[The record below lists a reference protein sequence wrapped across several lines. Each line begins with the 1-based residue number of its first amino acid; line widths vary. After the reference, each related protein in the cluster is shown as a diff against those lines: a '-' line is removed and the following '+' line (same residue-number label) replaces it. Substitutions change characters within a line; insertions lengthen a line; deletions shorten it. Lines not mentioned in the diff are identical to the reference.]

1 MPQNRPKCKDSA
13 VNMYRNHKLEI
24 IRIITAVLL
33 FVVSAAAVKLLE
45 LDGVWAFSAYLIP
58 YIYIGHDTLSKAVY
72 GIAHGQIFDENF
84 LMAIATVGAFATAEY
99 PEAVFVMLFYRVG
112 ELFEHMA
119 VGRSRDSIA
128 ALMDIMPEYAN
139 LEGEDGITETDPEDV
154 PVGSV
159 IVIKPGERVPLDG
172 MVIEGS
178 SALNTM
184 ALTGESLPRDVSVG
198 DKVISGCINING
210 LLRVRTSCEYT
221 DSTVSRILELVEDSA
236 ANKAVAESFITRFA
250 RGYTPAVVAC
260 AAMLAIIPPLFAGNW
275 SEWIYRGL
283 TFLVISCPCALVIS
297 VPLTFFG
304 GIGKASRHGILVKG
318 GNYLEA
324 LAMVETV
331 VFDKTGTITQGR
343 FKVSGMYPEGI
354 SQEELLRLGA
364 HGEYYSEHPIA
375 ISVKEAYAGQID
387 PQAVTEY
394 REISGKG
401 VECLV
406 NGSKLLAGSVALMG
420 ITDAEYGGT
429 VVHISYDGIYRGF
442 IALEDC
448 LKEGAAEALEALKK
462 LGIRETAMLTG
473 DRQRA
478 AKKTAEAI
486 GIGNVYSELLPGDK
500 VKKVEEML
508 SCMCGKG
515 KLAYVGDGIND
526 APVLSRADVGIA
538 MGAMGS
544 DAAIEAADVV
554 IMDDGLDKLPQAIII
569 ARKTRKIV
577 MQNIAMTLGVKGVI
591 LILGALGFA
600 GMWAAVFADVGI
612 MVIAVLNAMRM
623 LAE

>member
-1 MPQNRPKCKDSA
+1 
-13 VNMYRNHKLEI
+13 MYRQHKKEI
-24 IRIITAVLL
+24 IRIIAATLL
-33 FVVSAAAVKLLE
+33 FIASAAAVKLFKLN
-45 LDGVWAFSAYLIP
+45 GIWAFLAYLVP
-58 YIYIGHDTLSKAVY
+58 YLFIGYDTLSKAAY

-119 VGRSRDSIA
+119 VGKSRASIA

-139 LEGEDGITETDPEDV
+139 LEGEGGITETDPEEV
-154 PVGSV
+154 PVGSI

-172 MVIEGS
+172 IVIEGS

-198 DKVISGCINING
+198 DKVISGCVNING
-210 LLRVRTSCEYT
+210 LLRVRTTCEYV

-236 ANKAVAESFITRFA
+236 ANKAVTESFITRFA
-250 RGYTPAVVAC
+250 RVYTPAVVAC
-260 AAMLAIIPPLFAGNW
+260 AAMLAIVPPLFAGNW

-304 GIGKASRHGILVKG
+304 GIGKASRQGILVKG

-324 LAMVETV
+324 LALAEAV
-331 VFDKTGTITQGR
+331 VFDKTGTITEGKLR
-343 FKVSGMYPEGI
+343 VCGLYPNVISG
-354 SQEELLRLGA
+354 EELLCLGA
-364 HGEYYSEHPIA
+364 YGEYYSEHPIA
-375 ISVKEAYAGQID
+375 VSIKDAYKGEIYPHAISEYKEI
-387 PQAVTEY
+387 P
-394 REISGKG
+394 GKG
-401 VECLV
+401 IECRV
-406 NGSKLLAGSVALMG
+406 NGSKVLAGSSRLVG
-420 ITDAEYGGT
+420 IKDEDHEGT
-429 VVHISYDGIYRGF
+429 VVHISRDGVYMGY
-442 IALEDC
+442 IALEDSI
-448 LKEGAAEALEALKK
+448 KEGAAEALVELKK
-462 LGIRETAMLTG
+462 LGVREAAMLSG
-473 DRQRA
+473 DRRA
-478 AKKTAEAI
+478 AAEKAAKTI
-486 GIGNVYSELLPGDK
+486 GIDSVYSELMPGDK

-508 SCMCGKG
+508 AGISRRG
-515 KLAYVGDGIND
+515 KLVYVGDGIND

-554 IMDDGLDKLPQAIII
+554 IMDDRLNKLPEAITI
-569 ARKTRKIV
+569 ARQTRKIV
-577 MQNIAMTLGVKGVI
+577 MQNIVMTLGVKGVI
-591 LILGALGFA
+591 LALGALGFA

>member
-1 MPQNRPKCKDSA
+1 
-13 VNMYRNHKLEI
+13 MYRQHKKEI
-24 IRIITAVLL
+24 IRIIAATLL
-33 FVVSAAAVKLLE
+33 FIASAAAVKLFKLN
-45 LDGVWAFSAYLIP
+45 GIWAFLAYLIP
-58 YIYIGHDTLSKAVY
+58 YMFIGYDTLSKAAY

-119 VGRSRDSIA
+119 VGKSRASIA

-139 LEGEDGITETDPEDV
+139 LEGEGGITETDPEDV
-154 PVGSV
+154 PVGSI

-172 MVIEGS
+172 IVIEGS

-198 DKVISGCINING
+198 DKVISGCVNING
-210 LLRVRTSCEYT
+210 LLRVRTTCEYV

-236 ANKAVAESFITRFA
+236 ANKAVTESFITRFA
-250 RGYTPAVVAC
+250 RVYTPAVVAC
-260 AAMLAIIPPLFAGNW
+260 AAMLAIVPPLFAGNW

-304 GIGKASRHGILVKG
+304 GIGKASRKGILVKG

-324 LAMVETV
+324 LAMAEAV
-331 VFDKTGTITQGR
+331 VLDKTGTLTEGK
-343 FKVSGMYPEGI
+343 FKVCGLYPQGI
-354 SQEELLRLGA
+354 SEDELLRLGA
-364 HGEYYSEHPIA
+364 YGEYYSQHPLGV
-375 ISVKEAYAGQID
+375 SVKEAYKGEVD
-387 PQAVTEY
+387 PHAIGEY
-394 REISGKG
+394 QEIPGKG

-406 NGSKLLAGSVALMG
+406 NGRKILAGSSKLVG
-420 ITDAEYGGT
+420 ITDAEHEGT
-429 VVHISYDGIYRGF
+429 AVHISRDGVYVGF
-442 IALEDC
+442 IALEDSI
-448 LKEGAAEALEALKK
+448 KEGTAEALETLKK
-462 LGIRETAMLTG
+462 LGIKETAMLTG
-473 DRQRA
+473 DRYGVAR
-478 AKKTAEAI
+478 KVAEDIRIDA
-486 GIGNVYSELLPGDK
+486 VYAELLPEGK
-500 VKKVEEML
+500 VKMVEDML
-508 SCMCGKG
+508 TGVSRRG
-515 KLAYVGDGIND
+515 KLVYVGDGIND
-526 APVLSRADVGIA
+526 APVLTRADVGIA

-554 IMDDGLDKLPQAIII
+554 IMDDRLNKLPEAVNI
-569 ARKTRKIV
+569 ARQTRKIV
-577 MQNIAMTLGVKGVI
+577 MQNIVMTLGVKGVI
-591 LILGALGFA
+591 LALGALGFA

>member
-1 MPQNRPKCKDSA
+1 
-13 VNMYRNHKLEI
+13 MYRKHKKEI
-24 IRIITAVLL
+24 IRIIIAALL
-33 FVVSAAAVKLLE
+33 FIASTTIVRMIE
-45 LDGVWAFSAYLIP
+45 LDGGWAFLAYLIP
-58 YIYIGHDTLSKAVY
+58 YLFIGYDTLSKAAY

-119 VGRSRDSIA
+119 VGKSRASIA

-139 LEGEDGITETDPEDV
+139 LEGENDITETDPEDV
-154 PVGSV
+154 PVGSI

-172 MVIEGS
+172 IVIEGS

-198 DKVISGCINING
+198 DKVISGCVNING
-210 LLRVRTSCEYT
+210 LLRVRTVCEYV
-221 DSTVSRILELVEDSA
+221 DSTVSRILELVEDSS
-236 ANKAVAESFITRFA
+236 ANKAVTESFITRFA
-250 RGYTPAVVAC
+250 RVYTPAVVVC
-260 AAMLAIIPPLFAGNW
+260 AAMLAIVPPLFAGNW

-304 GIGKASRHGILVKG
+304 GIGKASRQGILVKG

-324 LAMVETV
+324 LAMAEAV
-331 VFDKTGTITQGR
+331 VFDKTGTLTEGK
-343 FKVSGMYPEGI
+343 FKVCGLYPRGVSE
-354 SQEELLRLGA
+354 EELLRLGA
-364 HGEYYSEHPIA
+364 HGEYYSQHPIG
-375 ISVKEAYAGQID
+375 IPVKDAYKGIID
-387 PQAVTEY
+387 PHDISEY
-394 REISGKG
+394 QEIPGKG

-406 NGSKLLAGSVALMG
+406 NGRKILAGSSKLVG
-420 ITDAEYGGT
+420 ITDEDHEGT
-429 VVHISYDGIYRGF
+429 VVHISRDGVYVGY
-442 IALEDC
+442 IALEDSI
-448 LKEGAAEALEALKK
+448 KEGAAEALVELKK
-462 LGIRETAMLTG
+462 LGVREAAMLTG
-473 DRQRA
+473 DRRA
-478 AKKTAEAI
+478 AAEKAAKTI
-486 GIGNVYSELLPGDK
+486 GIDSVYSELMPGDK

-508 SCMCGKG
+508 AGISRRG
-515 KLAYVGDGIND
+515 KLVYVGDGIND

-554 IMDDGLDKLPQAIII
+554 IMDDRLNKLPEAITI
-569 ARKTRKIV
+569 ARQTRKIV
-577 MQNIAMTLGVKGVI
+577 TQNIAMTLGVKGVI
-591 LILGALGFA
+591 LVLGALGFA

>member
-1 MPQNRPKCKDSA
+1 
-13 VNMYRNHKLEI
+13 MYRQHKKEI
-24 IRIITAVLL
+24 IRIIAATLL
-33 FVVSAAAVKLLE
+33 FIASAAAVKLFKLN
-45 LDGVWAFSAYLIP
+45 GIWAFLAYLVP
-58 YIYIGHDTLSKAVY
+58 YLFIGYDTLSKAAY

-119 VGRSRDSIA
+119 VGKSRASIA

-139 LEGEDGITETDPEDV
+139 LEGEGEITETDPEDV
-154 PVGSV
+154 PVGSI
-159 IVIKPGERVPLDG
+159 IVIKPGERVPIDG
-172 MVIEGS
+172 IVIEGS

-198 DKVISGCINING
+198 DKVISGCVNING
-210 LLRVRTSCEYT
+210 LLRVRTTCEYV

-236 ANKAVAESFITRFA
+236 ANKAVTESFITRFA
-250 RGYTPAVVAC
+250 RVYTPAVAAC
-260 AAMLAIIPPLFAGNW
+260 AAMLAIVPPLFAGNW

-304 GIGKASRHGILVKG
+304 GIGKASRQGILVKG

-324 LAMVETV
+324 LAMAEAV
-331 VFDKTGTITQGR
+331 VLDKTGTLTEGK
-343 FKVSGMYPEGI
+343 FKVCGLYPQGI
-354 SQEELLRLGA
+354 SEDELLRLGA
-364 HGEYYSEHPIA
+364 YGEYYSQHPIGV
-375 ISVKEAYAGQID
+375 SVKEAYKGEVD
-387 PQAVTEY
+387 PHAIGEY
-394 REISGKG
+394 QEIPSKG

-406 NGSKLLAGSVALMG
+406 NGRKILAGSSKLVG
-420 ITDAEYGGT
+420 ITDAEHEGT
-429 VVHISYDGIYRGF
+429 AVHISRDGVYVGF
-442 IALEDC
+442 IALEDSI
-448 LKEGAAEALEALKK
+448 KEGTAEALETLKK
-462 LGIRETAMLTG
+462 LGIKETAMLTG
-473 DRQRA
+473 DRYGVARKVA
-478 AKKTAEAI
+478 GAI
-486 GIGNVYSELLPGDK
+486 GIDAVYAELLPEGK

-508 SCMCGKG
+508 TGVSRRG
-515 KLAYVGDGIND
+515 KLVYVGDGIND
-526 APVLSRADVGIA
+526 APVLTRADVGIA

-554 IMDDGLDKLPQAIII
+554 IMDDRLNKLPEAVNI
-569 ARKTRKIV
+569 ARQTRKIV
-577 MQNIAMTLGVKGVI
+577 MQNIVMTLGVKGVI
-591 LILGALGFA
+591 LAFGALGFA

>member
-1 MPQNRPKCKDSA
+1 
-13 VNMYRNHKLEI
+13 MYRQHKKEI
-24 IRIITAVLL
+24 IRIIAATLL
-33 FVVSAAAVKLLE
+33 FIASAAAVKLLK
-45 LDGVWAFSAYLIP
+45 LNGIWAFLAYLIP
-58 YIYIGHDTLSKAVY
+58 YLFIGYDTLSKAAY

-119 VGRSRDSIA
+119 VGKSRASIA

-139 LEGEDGITETDPEDV
+139 LEGEGEITETDPEDV
-154 PVGSV
+154 PVGSI

-172 MVIEGS
+172 IVIEGS

-198 DKVISGCINING
+198 DKVISGCVNING
-210 LLRVRTSCEYT
+210 LLRVRTTCEYV

-236 ANKAVAESFITRFA
+236 ANKAVTESFITRFA
-250 RGYTPAVVAC
+250 RVYTPAVVAC
-260 AAMLAIIPPLFAGNW
+260 AAMLAIVPPLFAGNW

-304 GIGKASRHGILVKG
+304 GIGKASRQGILVKG

-324 LAMVETV
+324 LAMAEAV
-331 VFDKTGTITQGR
+331 VLDKTGTLTEGK
-343 FKVSGMYPEGI
+343 FKVCGLYPQGI
-354 SQEELLRLGA
+354 SEDELLRLGA
-364 HGEYYSEHPIA
+364 YGEYYSQHPIGV
-375 ISVKEAYAGQID
+375 SVKEAYKGEVD
-387 PQAVTEY
+387 PHAIGEY
-394 REISGKG
+394 QEIPGKG

-406 NGSKLLAGSVALMG
+406 NGRKILAGSSKLVG
-420 ITDAEYGGT
+420 ITDAEHEGT
-429 VVHISYDGIYRGF
+429 AVHISRDGVYVGF
-442 IALEDC
+442 IALEDSI
-448 LKEGAAEALEALKK
+448 KEGTAEALETLKK
-462 LGIRETAMLTG
+462 LGIKETAMLTG
-473 DRQRA
+473 DRYGVAR
-478 AKKTAEAI
+478 KVAEDIRIDA
-486 GIGNVYSELLPGDK
+486 VYAELLPEGK
-500 VKKVEEML
+500 VKMVEDML
-508 SCMCGKG
+508 TGVSRRG
-515 KLAYVGDGIND
+515 KLVYVGDGIND
-526 APVLSRADVGIA
+526 APVLTRADVGIA

-554 IMDDGLDKLPQAIII
+554 IMDDRLNKLPEAVNI
-569 ARKTRKIV
+569 ARQTRKIV
-577 MQNIAMTLGVKGVI
+577 MQNIVMTLGVKGVI
-591 LILGALGFA
+591 LALGALGFA

>member
-1 MPQNRPKCKDSA
+1 
-13 VNMYRNHKLEI
+13 MYRQHKKEI
-24 IRIITAVLL
+24 IRIIAATLL
-33 FVVSAAAVKLLE
+33 FIASAAAVKLLK
-45 LDGVWAFSAYLIP
+45 LNGIWAFLAYLIP
-58 YIYIGHDTLSKAVY
+58 YLFIGYDTLSKAAY

-119 VGRSRDSIA
+119 VGKSRASIA

-139 LEGEDGITETDPEDV
+139 LEGEGEITETDPEDV
-154 PVGSV
+154 PVGSI
-159 IVIKPGERVPLDG
+159 IVIKPGERVPIDG
-172 MVIEGS
+172 IVIEGS

-198 DKVISGCINING
+198 DKVISGCVNING
-210 LLRVRTSCEYT
+210 LLRVRTTCEYV

-236 ANKAVAESFITRFA
+236 ANKAVTESFITRFA
-250 RGYTPAVVAC
+250 RVYTPAVVAC
-260 AAMLAIIPPLFAGNW
+260 AAMLAIVPPLFAGNW

-304 GIGKASRHGILVKG
+304 GIGKASRQGILVKG

-324 LAMVETV
+324 LAMAEAV
-331 VFDKTGTITQGR
+331 VLDKTGTLTEGK
-343 FKVSGMYPEGI
+343 FKVCGLYPQGI
-354 SQEELLRLGA
+354 SEDELLRLGA
-364 HGEYYSEHPIA
+364 YGEYYSQHPIGV
-375 ISVKEAYAGQID
+375 SVKEAYKGEVD
-387 PQAVTEY
+387 PHAIGEY
-394 REISGKG
+394 QEIPGKG

-406 NGSKLLAGSVALMG
+406 NGRKILAGSSKLVG
-420 ITDAEYGGT
+420 ITDVEHEGT
-429 VVHISYDGIYRGF
+429 AVHISRDGVYVGF
-442 IALEDC
+442 IALEDSI
-448 LKEGAAEALEALKK
+448 KEGTAEALETLKK
-462 LGIRETAMLTG
+462 LGIKETAMLTG
-473 DRQRA
+473 DRYGVAR
-478 AKKTAEAI
+478 KVAEDIRIDA
-486 GIGNVYSELLPGDK
+486 VYAELLPEGK
-500 VKKVEEML
+500 VKMVEDML
-508 SCMCGKG
+508 TGVSRRG
-515 KLAYVGDGIND
+515 KLVYVGDGIND
-526 APVLSRADVGIA
+526 APVLTRADVGIA

-554 IMDDGLDKLPQAIII
+554 IMDDRLNKLPEAVNI
-569 ARKTRKIV
+569 ARQTRKIV
-577 MQNIAMTLGVKGVI
+577 MQNIVMTLGVKGVI
-591 LILGALGFA
+591 LALGALGFA

>member
-1 MPQNRPKCKDSA
+1 
-13 VNMYRNHKLEI
+13 MYRQHKKKI
-24 IRIITAVLL
+24 IRIIAATLL
-33 FVVSAAAVKLLE
+33 FIASAAAVKLFKLN
-45 LDGVWAFSAYLIP
+45 GIWAFLAYLVP
-58 YIYIGHDTLSKAVY
+58 YTFIGYDTLSKAAY

-119 VGRSRDSIA
+119 VGKSRASIA

-139 LEGEDGITETDPEDV
+139 LEGENGITETDPEEV
-154 PVGSV
+154 PVDSI

-172 MVIEGS
+172 IVIEGA

-184 ALTGESLPRDVSVG
+184 ALTGESLPVDVAVG
-198 DKVISGCINING
+198 DKVISGCVNISG
-210 LLRVRTSCEYT
+210 LLRVRTTCEYV
-221 DSTVSRILELVEDSA
+221 DSTVSRILELVEDSS
-236 ANKAVAESFITRFA
+236 ANKAVTESFITRFA
-250 RGYTPAVVAC
+250 RVYTPAVVAC
-260 AAMLAIIPPLFAGNW
+260 AAMLAIVPPLFVSNW

-304 GIGKASRHGILVKG
+304 GIGKASRNGILVKG

-324 LAMVETV
+324 LALAEAV
-331 VFDKTGTITQGR
+331 VFDKTGTITEGKLR
-343 FKVSGMYPEGI
+343 VCGLYPNVISG
-354 SQEELLRLGA
+354 EELLCLGA
-364 HGEYYSEHPIA
+364 YGEHYSEHPIA
-375 ISVKEAYAGQID
+375 VSIKDAYKGKIYPHAISEYKEI
-387 PQAVTEY
+387 P
-394 REISGKG
+394 GKG
-401 VECLV
+401 VECRV
-406 NGSKLLAGSVALMG
+406 NGSKVLAGSSRLVG
-420 ITDAEYGGT
+420 IKDEDHEGT
-429 VVHISYDGIYRGF
+429 VVHISRDGVYMGY
-442 IALEDC
+442 IALEDSI
-448 LKEGAAEALEALKK
+448 KEGAAEALVELKK
-462 LGIRETAMLTG
+462 LGVREAAMLTG
-473 DRQRA
+473 DRRA
-478 AKKTAEAI
+478 AAEKAAKTI
-486 GIGNVYSELLPGDK
+486 GIDSVYSELMPGDK

-508 SCMCGKG
+508 AGISRRG
-515 KLAYVGDGIND
+515 KLVYVGDGIND

-554 IMDDGLDKLPQAIII
+554 IMDDRLNKLPEAITI
-569 ARKTRKIV
+569 ARQTRKIV
-577 MQNIAMTLGVKGVI
+577 MQNIVMTLGVKGVI
-591 LILGALGFA
+591 LVLGALGFA

>member
-1 MPQNRPKCKDSA
+1 
-13 VNMYRNHKLEI
+13 MYRQHKKEI
-24 IRIITAVLL
+24 IRIIIAALL
-33 FVVSAAAVKLLE
+33 FIASTTIVRMIE
-45 LDGVWAFSAYLIP
+45 LDGGWAFLAYLIP
-58 YIYIGHDTLSKAVY
+58 YLFIGYDTLSKAAY

-119 VGRSRDSIA
+119 VGKSRASIA

-139 LEGEDGITETDPEDV
+139 LEGEGDITETDPEDV
-154 PVGSV
+154 PVGSI

-172 MVIEGS
+172 IVIEGS

-198 DKVISGCINING
+198 DKVISGCVNING
-210 LLRVRTSCEYT
+210 LLRVRTTCEYV
-221 DSTVSRILELVEDSA
+221 DSTVSRILELVEDSS
-236 ANKAVAESFITRFA
+236 ANKAVTESFITRFA

-260 AAMLAIIPPLFAGNW
+260 AAMLAIVPPLFAGNW

-304 GIGKASRHGILVKG
+304 GIGKASRQGILVKG

-324 LAMVETV
+324 LAMAEAV
-331 VFDKTGTITQGR
+331 VFDKTGTLTEGK
-343 FKVSGMYPEGI
+343 FKVCGLHPRGI
-354 SQEELLRLGA
+354 SEEELLRLGA
-364 HGEYYSEHPIA
+364 HGEYYSQHPIGV
-375 ISVKEAYAGQID
+375 SVKEAFKGKID
-387 PQAVTEY
+387 PHDISEY
-394 REISGKG
+394 QEIPGKG

-406 NGSKLLAGSVALMG
+406 NGRKILAGSSKLVG
-420 ITDAEYGGT
+420 ITDEDHEGT
-429 VVHISYDGIYRGF
+429 TVHISRDGVYVGF
-442 IALEDC
+442 IALEDGI
-448 LKEGAAEALEALKK
+448 KEGTAEALETLKK
-462 LGIRETAMLTG
+462 LGIKETAMLTG
-473 DRQRA
+473 DRYGVARKVA
-478 AKKTAEAI
+478 GAI
-486 GIGNVYSELLPGDK
+486 GIDAVYAELLPEGK

-508 SCMCGKG
+508 TGIARRG
-515 KLAYVGDGIND
+515 KLVYVGDGIND

-554 IMDDGLDKLPQAIII
+554 IMDDRLNKLPEAVNI
-569 ARKTRKIV
+569 ARQTRKIV
-577 MQNIAMTLGVKGVI
+577 TQNIAMTLGVKGVI
-591 LILGALGFA
+591 LVLGALGFA

>member
-1 MPQNRPKCKDSA
+1 
-13 VNMYRNHKLEI
+13 MYRQHKKEI
-24 IRIITAVLL
+24 IRIIAATLL
-33 FVVSAAAVKLLE
+33 FIASAAAVKLLK
-45 LDGVWAFSAYLIP
+45 LNGIWAFLAYLIP
-58 YIYIGHDTLSKAVY
+58 YMFIGYDTLSKAAY

-119 VGRSRDSIA
+119 VGKSRASIA

-139 LEGEDGITETDPEDV
+139 LEGEGEITETDPEDV
-154 PVGSV
+154 PVGSI

-172 MVIEGS
+172 IVIEGS

-198 DKVISGCINING
+198 DKVISGCVNING
-210 LLRVRTSCEYT
+210 LLRVRTTCEYV

-236 ANKAVAESFITRFA
+236 ANKAVTESFITRFA
-250 RGYTPAVVAC
+250 RVYTPAVVAC
-260 AAMLAIIPPLFAGNW
+260 AAMLAIVPPLFAGNW

-304 GIGKASRHGILVKG
+304 GIGKASRQGILVKG

-324 LAMVETV
+324 LAMAEAV
-331 VFDKTGTITQGR
+331 VLDKTGTLTEGK
-343 FKVSGMYPEGI
+343 FKVCGLYPQGI
-354 SQEELLRLGA
+354 SEDELLRLGA
-364 HGEYYSEHPIA
+364 YGEYYSQHPIGV
-375 ISVKEAYAGQID
+375 SVKEAYKGEVD
-387 PQAVTEY
+387 PHAIGEY
-394 REISGKG
+394 QEIPGKG

-406 NGSKLLAGSVALMG
+406 NGRKILAGSSKLVG
-420 ITDAEYGGT
+420 ITDAEHEGT
-429 VVHISYDGIYRGF
+429 AVHISRDGVYVGF
-442 IALEDC
+442 IALEDSI
-448 LKEGAAEALEALKK
+448 KEGTAEALETLKK
-462 LGIRETAMLTG
+462 LGIKETAMLTG
-473 DRQRA
+473 DRYGVAR
-478 AKKTAEAI
+478 KVAEDIRIDA
-486 GIGNVYSELLPGDK
+486 VYAELLPEGK
-500 VKKVEEML
+500 VKMVEDML
-508 SCMCGKG
+508 TGVSRRG
-515 KLAYVGDGIND
+515 KLVYVGDGIND
-526 APVLSRADVGIA
+526 APVLTRADVGIA

-554 IMDDGLDKLPQAIII
+554 IMDDRLNKLPEAVNI
-569 ARKTRKIV
+569 ARQTRKIV
-577 MQNIAMTLGVKGVI
+577 MQNIVMTLGVKGVI
-591 LILGALGFA
+591 LALGALGFA

>member
-1 MPQNRPKCKDSA
+1 M
-13 VNMYRNHKLEI
+13 
-24 IRIITAVLL
+24 
-33 FVVSAAAVKLLE
+33 LE
-45 LDGVWAFSAYLIP
+45 LDGGWAFLAYLIP
-58 YIYIGHDTLSKAVY
+58 YMFIGYDTLSKAAY

-119 VGRSRDSIA
+119 VGKSRASIA

-139 LEGEDGITETDPEDV
+139 LEGEKGITETDPEEV
-154 PVGSV
+154 PVGSI

-172 MVIEGS
+172 IVIEGA

-184 ALTGESLPRDVSVG
+184 ALTGESLPVDVAVG
-198 DKVISGCINING
+198 DKVISGCVNISG
-210 LLRVRTSCEYT
+210 LLRVRTVCEYV
-221 DSTVSRILELVEDSA
+221 DSTVSRILELVEDSS
-236 ANKAVAESFITRFA
+236 ANKAVTESFITRFA
-250 RGYTPAVVAC
+250 RVYTPAVVAC
-260 AAMLAIIPPLFAGNW
+260 AAMLAIVPPLFVGNW

-304 GIGKASRHGILVKG
+304 GIGKASRQGILVKG

-324 LAMVETV
+324 LAMAEAV
-331 VFDKTGTITQGR
+331 VFDKTGTLTEGK
-343 FKVSGMYPEGI
+343 FKVCGLHPRGI
-354 SQEELLRLGA
+354 SEEELLRLGA
-364 HGEYYSEHPIA
+364 HGEYYSQHPIG
-375 ISVKEAYAGQID
+375 ISVKEAYKGKID
-387 PQAVTEY
+387 PHDISEY
-394 REISGKG
+394 QEIPGKG

-406 NGSKLLAGSVALMG
+406 NGRKILAGSSKLVG
-420 ITDAEYGGT
+420 IKDEDHEGT
-429 VVHISYDGIYRGF
+429 VVHISRDGVYMGY
-442 IALEDC
+442 IALEDSI
-448 LKEGAAEALEALKK
+448 KEGAAEALVELKK
-462 LGIRETAMLTG
+462 LGVRETAMLTG
-473 DRQRA
+473 DRRA
-478 AKKTAEAI
+478 AAEKAAKTI
-486 GIGNVYSELLPGDK
+486 GIDSVYSELMPGDK

-508 SCMCGKG
+508 AGISRRG
-515 KLAYVGDGIND
+515 KLVYVGDGIND

-554 IMDDGLDKLPQAIII
+554 IMDDRLNKLPEAVNI
-569 ARKTRKIV
+569 ARQTRKIV
-577 MQNIAMTLGVKGVI
+577 TQNIAMTLGVKGVI
-591 LILGALGFA
+591 LVLGALGFA